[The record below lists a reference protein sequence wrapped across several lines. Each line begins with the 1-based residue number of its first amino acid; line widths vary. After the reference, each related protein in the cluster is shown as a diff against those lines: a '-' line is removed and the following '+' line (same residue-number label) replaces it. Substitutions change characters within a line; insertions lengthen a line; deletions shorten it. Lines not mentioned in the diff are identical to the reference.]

1 MEYTKFGE
9 ELRVLRTRRH
19 QNQKEMANVL
29 GVTKSFLSAVEK
41 GRHPV
46 PGKWLDII
54 VEHYHLKP
62 YPAEKIK
69 NAIHES
75 KSHIKIMLNGEENY
89 KRNLAIR
96 FEEAFNDINEE
107 NAKDI
112 IKILM
117 TVAGPEY
124 SDDDPELFTNE
135 EQNNKMEV

>member
-9 ELRVLRTRRH
+9 EMRILRTKRH
-19 QNQKEMANVL
+19 QNQQEMADVL

-46 PGKWLDII
+46 PGKWFDII

-62 YPAEKIK
+62 YPAEKIR

-75 KSHIKIMLNGEENY
+75 RSHIKIMLNGEENY

-96 FEEAFNDINEE
+96 FEEVFNDIDE
-107 NAKDI
+107 NTAHEI
-112 IKILM
+112 SEI
-117 TVAGPEY
+117 
-124 SDDDPELFTNE
+124 
-135 EQNNKMEV
+135 

>member
-96 FEEAFNDINEE
+96 FEEAFNDIDENTAHEISEILSGIIHEE
-107 NAKDI
+107 DEFDK
-112 IKILM
+112 
-117 TVAGPEY
+117 
-124 SDDDPELFTNE
+124 
-135 EQNNKMEV
+135 